1 MAYSPTKYA
10 MRNISEIRDPLPMTD
25 QRMLMTHIETL
36 QHPQCDAA
44 LEAALENIGLIA
56 IQMSARFVLL
66 FNVLPAIEPLLTSD
80 NPRIVAKAAYAIEC
94 IAKSGGADDIVASGC
109 LTVLRTHIT
118 DPSQRMATRRACAAA
133 IGFIYAHV

>member
-1 MAYSPTKYA
+1 
-10 MRNISEIRDPLPMTD
+10 MTD

-36 QHPQCDAA
+36 QHPKCDAA

-80 NPRIVAKAAYAIEC
+80 NPRIVAKAAYALEC
-94 IAKSGGADDIVASGC
+94 IAAAGGSDDIVASGC

-133 IGFIYAHV
+133 IGFIYANV

>member
-80 NPRIVAKAAYAIEC
+80 NPRIVAKAAYALEC
-94 IAKSGGADDIVASGC
+94 IAAAGGSDDIVASGC

-118 DPSQRMATRRACAAA
+118 NPDQRMATRRACAAV
-133 IGFIYAHV
+133 IGFVYANI

>member
-80 NPRIVAKAAYAIEC
+80 NPRIVAKAAYALEC
-94 IAKSGGADDIVASGC
+94 IAAAGGSDDIVASGC

-133 IGFIYAHV
+133 IGFVYANV